1 MKKKVLFSFM
11 LLFSL
16 MIILTGCYGKD
27 EANETE
33 GEKASDPNSSTTE
46 QVLNL
51 SASGDLTTM
60 SSLGSLDA
68 LAVTAMNSVYEGLY
82 RIGPENEAVPGIA
95 ESHEISKDGKTYTF
109 KLRKDAVWSNDASVT
124 AHDFIYAWSKAINPE
139 TQAVY
144 SYLMLDIKNA
154 VKIQDKNDTLY
165 GKIDQLG
172 IKAVDDYTLEIELE
186 RPIPYFLS
194 LTTYAPFFP
203 QNEEFTEAQ
212 GDQYALETD
221 KMIYNGPFILESW
234 KQGQGWKFKKNE
246 KYWDKDTVKLTT
258 INQKIVKD
266 TATAMNL
273 YEANEIDTATLSSEF
288 VDQYKDSPEFS
299 TFLKP
304 NTYFL
309 RINHENKYLSNQNIR
324 KAIDMGWDKEAMANV
339 IMKNGSIA
347 AYFLVPE
354 GLSSGPDGKDF
365 RDGNGDMNKTDISKA
380 QEYWA
385 KGLKELGTDKVTLE
399 ILSYDTAQA
408 KSAVEYIKNQLEK
421 NLEGIKLTIN
431 MQPNKQKL
439 ALEAKVDFDLDY
451 GGWGPDYQDPMTYI
465 ELFETGAPY
474 NQSNYSNS
482 SVDKLIKE
490 ARVTVDSKKRW
501 EILQQAEKLMLDDV
515 AFAPTYQVGIS
526 RLTKPYVKNLYEHP
540 FSADMS
546 YKWAYIEK

>member
-95 ESHEISKDGKTYTF
+95 ESHEISEDGKTYTF
-109 KLRKDAVWSNDASVT
+109 KLRKDAVWSNDAPVT

-154 VKIQDKNDTLY
+154 VKIQDKNDPLY

-421 NLEGIKLTIN
+421 NLEGIELTIN